1 MESSV
6 VTNHASSNNRIFR
19 PTSIGSRLPNC
30 TPSVSMTWMC
40 GLPTHGEA
48 ARQGMSFLSESSR
61 LFFPASALFFCAK
74 HTYTLRKQKLY
85 GSSAPLATAVILAK
99 TANLTVQV
107 QKEQICAKWGHSP
120 WSTECHT
127 SSSSIVGITCWLL
140 YDNTKGR

>member
-1 MESSV
+1 MDVWTAYSRRSCKAGHVIPIRVVSV
-6 VTNHASSNNRIFR
+6 VFPRIC
-19 PTSIGSRLPNC
+19 L
-30 TPSVSMTWMC
+30 V
-40 GLPTHGEA
+40 
-48 ARQGMSFLSESSR
+48 
-61 LFFPASALFFCAK
+61 FFCAK